1 MSLTILIAVRATV
14 WVEHNRR
21 ESQTK
26 EELMVSNDVMRLEVK
41 RLRDT
46 LNGAADEVFSL
57 ENRRQQLA
65 MSMKERKA
73 EIQVMTRLFFTVLST
88 TVSKCAL
95 RNVLVTGQDGGTG
108 TEYVWGLQT
117 QTLVSFLST
126 TGGLRNVCLFTP
138 FDVAVLADGYGSR
151 YLRLGVENGI
161 LGLTNL
167 VGR

>member
-1 MSLTILIAVRATV
+1 MCKRRWKPSLLPVPPSLR
-14 WVEHNRR
+14 VEHNRR

-73 EIQVMTRLFFTVLST
+73 EIQVLKILNF
-88 TVSKCAL
+88 
-95 RNVLVTGQDGGTG
+95 
-108 TEYVWGLQT
+108 
-117 QTLVSFLST
+117 
-126 TGGLRNVCLFTP
+126 VCRP
-138 FDVAVLADGYGSR
+138 
-151 YLRLGVENGI
+151 
-161 LGLTNL
+161 
-167 VGR
+167 